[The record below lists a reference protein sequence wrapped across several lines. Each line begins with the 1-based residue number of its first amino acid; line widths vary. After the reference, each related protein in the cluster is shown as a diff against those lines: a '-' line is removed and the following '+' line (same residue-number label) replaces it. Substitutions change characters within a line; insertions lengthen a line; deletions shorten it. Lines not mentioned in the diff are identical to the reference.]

1 MYQNT
6 AQGIASLGRNND
18 SMLVHMTPGEVG
30 GLQHLA
36 MAHGGSLTINPQT
49 GLPEAGFLSN
59 ILPIAASVIDSMYGM
74 PWLGAAI
81 SGGANYLQTG
91 NLGQSIGKGALSYGL
106 GQIGSGM
113 MDSGATALSDAS
125 GVANAFSNYDPSLAI
140 TPPDASG
147 VSLAPQFPDQPGYA
161 NYQPEPTVAD
171 FYKDAASAPVAPAQ
185 EPQLYANEA
194 LTPGPTYT
202 SAAEIR
208 NERPLDAFTKGASKA
223 YDDGLGAFLTK
234 NKTPLM
240 VAGAGLLGS
249 SMFETPKGVN
259 APSVNKGTIRPY
271 KRITGEVNPNW
282 GKPGN
287 QNPYYIGEGYEAQPI
302 YPAAAGGLM
311 SFAGGGPAT
320 GSAYQTASTMF
331 SDDSAKVPDV
341 SGLSISQLERLSTD
355 AETAALQTAARDRLF
370 ELGVTQRP
378 SKSAYTKHA
387 AHGGL
392 MDLSNEY
399 AAGGRLLKGPGD
411 GMSDSIPAVI
421 KGPRPQRA
429 ALAQGEFVIPADVVS
444 HLGNGSTDAGAK
456 RLYAMMDKIRH
467 ARTGN
472 KKQGRQINPDKF
484 MPA

>member
-18 SMLVHMTPGEVG
+18 SMLMHVTPGEVQ
-30 GLQHLA
+30 GLQQLA
-36 MAHGGSLTINPQT
+36 MSHGGSLTINPQT

-59 ILPIAASVIDSMYGM
+59 ILPIAASVIGSMYGM

-106 GQIGSGM
+106 GQIGGNM
-113 MDSGATALSDAS
+113 MDAGAENLAMTPGLANVGYEAAS
-125 GVANAFSNYDPSLAI
+125 NPDVLQSLANAGSSAAPAYSPDPFGPAHLHI
-140 TPPDASG
+140 PEASSSFG
-147 VSLAPQFPDQPGYA
+147 ANTYNPYAYEDRMGLDQPG
-161 NYQPEPTVAD
+161 QPEVA
-171 FYKDAASAPVAPAQ
+171 APAVAAPAAAPTAPATYPNTPDLREQAAIQ
-185 EPQLYANEA
+185 EDIANKNPA
-194 LTPGPTYT
+194 TTNYK
-202 SAAEIR
+202 SVAQIKS
-208 NERPLDAFTKGASKA
+208 ERPWDSFKAGASQA
-223 YDDGLGAFLTK
+223 YGKGLGAFLTD

-249 SMFETPKGVN
+249 SMFATPKGVN
-259 APSVNKGTIRPY
+259 APSVNKGNIRPFKY
-271 KRITGEVNPNW
+271 APGTPNPRYGLPGEP
-282 GKPGN
+282 PL
-287 QNPYYIGEGYEAQPI
+287 IGQGFTAQPI
-302 YPAAAGGLM
+302 YPVAA
-311 SFAGGGPAT
+311 
-320 GSAYQTASTMF
+320 
-331 SDDSAKVPDV
+331 
-341 SGLSISQLERLSTD
+341 
-355 AETAALQTAARDRLF
+355 
-370 ELGVTQRP
+370 
-378 SKSAYTKHA
+378 
-387 AHGGL
+387 GGL

-399 AAGGRLLKGPGD
+399 AAGGRLLQGPGD

-421 KGPRPQRA
+421 KGPKPQRA

-456 RLYAMMDKIRH
+456 RLYSMMDKIRQ